1 MCLALCTLA
10 GVHTYECVCAS
21 ENVFLPVSLHWR
33 TLEERENVREKGEEE
48 KNVKAKQAARAKGR
62 LPDAEVCAAGVVAAD
77 GGHSARVRAYVT

>member
-10 GVHTYECVCAS
+10 SVHTYECVCAS

-33 TLEERENVREKGEEE
+33 TLEERERERKRRRR
-48 KNVKAKQAARAKGR
+48 KNGKAEQATRAKGR